1 MSDDEKPLILPK
13 TPYLPFTREQNPAPV
28 TTVGQQGS
36 RKLRDIT
43 NSILRAFQQVLPSNY
58 VAEIPGP
65 YYVLQY
71 QGLAEQLAKIQLS
84 LEDVG
89 LESDVD
95 FARPEFL
102 WQMIGTL
109 GFPNTSKTPQGI
121 PEVSGDLT
129 YREFLRRMILLL
141 LQGATKEVVE
151 EGLELL
157 TEAVIQVLAKVD
169 FANDPNTAWGF
180 GEQHEF
186 EVNVLC
192 VTVFTDPDTGE
203 LITGS
208 LGTGFPKNP
217 FQVLRNNLR
226 ILRALKPAKALYEY
240 RHLFLET
247 FGDLF
252 TAEPMIDLDSWY
264 YEDFRKFCCGMK
276 EISGD
281 QGVTLAGRQL
291 FQDASL
297 DFRSVCPGATLEILE
312 GVNSSPS
319 TGGFDGVTYGR
330 FRVVGLQRLIFG
342 ADGTL
347 NVVGEIDELTLR
359 PYTTSPTGLSGEA
372 TADSDGILEDLS
384 QDFSDAVSGEILTFL
399 EGPNTGSYRLET
411 LLGNNGGAVGLVPPG
426 SLVTGVRVAPSILQ
440 IATRMPQE
448 ATGQSYRVTVERL
461 GIRTPFT
468 VLAED
473 VSDQFYI

>member
-1 MSDDEKPLILPK
+1 VVSDEKKPLVIPK
-13 TPYLPFTREQNPAPV
+13 VPYLPFTREQNPAPI
-28 TTVGQQGS
+28 TTTGQQGT

-43 NSILRAFQQVLPSNY
+43 NSILRTFQQVLPSNY
-58 VAEIPGP
+58 VAEIPGA

-71 QGLAEQLAKIQLS
+71 QGLAEQLAKIQLQ

-109 GFPNTSKTPQGI
+109 VFPDTRKSPRGI
-121 PEVSGDLT
+121 PEVDGDLT

-141 LQGATKEVVE
+141 LQGATQDVVE

-180 GEQHEF
+180 AEQHEF
-186 EVNVLC
+186 EINVLC

-203 LITGS
+203 LITGE
-208 LGTGFPKNP
+208 LGTGFPEDP
-217 FQVLRNNLR
+217 FKVLRNNRR

-240 RHLFLET
+240 RHLFLDA
-247 FGDLF
+247 FGELF
-252 TAEPMIDLDSWY
+252 NAEPMIDLDPWY

-276 EISGD
+276 EINGD
-281 QGVTLAGRQL
+281 QGITLAGRML
-291 FQDASL
+291 FQDVTL
-297 DFRSVCPGATLEILE
+297 DFRSVCPGATLEVLE

-319 TGGFDGVTYGR
+319 NGGFDGATYGR
-330 FRVVGLQRLIFG
+330 FRVIGLQRLIAG
-342 ADGTL
+342 EDSTTTDGITTL
-347 NVVGEIDELTLR
+347 NPR
-359 PYTTSPTGLSGEA
+359 SYTTSPTGLSGNA
-372 TADSDGILEDLS
+372 TANADGVVEDLN
-384 QDFSDAVSGEILTFL
+384 QDFSDAVEGEILTFL
-399 EGPNTGSYRLET
+399 EGPNAGSYRLET
-411 LLGNNGGAVGLVPPG
+411 LLGNNGGAVGLVPAG
-426 SLVTGVRVAPSILQ
+426 SLVTSVRVAPSILQ

-448 ATGQSYRVTVERL
+448 ATGQIYKVTVERL
-461 GIRTPFT
+461 GVRTPFT
-468 VLAED
+468 VLGEN
-473 VSDQFYI
+473 VSAQFYI